1 MKIFEKL
8 TLTHLIYI
16 AILILAI
23 TFRMVNL
30 GAVSLTN
37 EEARSALCA
46 LDANRQGCGDIS
58 TLYTFFTNA
67 IFTIFGDTNF
77 TARVFPAMI
86 GSLIVLLPY
95 LLKPLVE
102 RKTGI
107 VLAVCLALD
116 PILIQ
121 TSRTAGGPI
130 LGIVFI
136 LFTLVFLLKQD
147 WRTALMIAAFGLL
160 CGSSF
165 WIGSIS
171 LGLTYGVTWL
181 LTRKQFQEEEFLIGF
196 HKKTKNAKQNKNITL
211 ALVLLWIAI
220 CTRLLSNP
228 AALFS
233 PFQSLLTIFP
243 SIDGAANGQVLATDV
258 RMVVFLLYSF
268 FTVVFCIVGI
278 FRGKPEQNRR
288 NLFLILWIIFGLVV
302 FLIPQFSFQQAAWI
316 CIPLWVFAAE
326 SILAVLE
333 KTITTW
339 KKNYIPILIGLV
351 ILVFLFFQILRL
363 HYLSSVGLDLTR
375 NMALLLAP
383 ILLCILFFLLYG
395 YGWSMH
401 SAVQVVSTLFLLCAA
416 FSLLQNASH
425 AADIS
430 GTYEYE
436 LVRDGPYSKNEDILL
451 TEIESYRKEKDIQLE
466 NVTIALSLDE
476 RTENLEWMLRNYWV
490 DVIDNIVTVPE
501 NKYKVYI
508 LNTNAQQSFNAYES
522 KNLFLSSNVAWV
534 QKDFSGFLPDQ
545 ILEWLLYRTV
555 DVQVSSYTVWFK
567 L

>member
-16 AILILAI
+16 VILIIAI
-23 TFRMVNL
+23 IFRMVNL
-30 GAVSLTN
+30 GEVSLTN

-46 LDANRQGCGDIS
+46 LDTNRQGCGDIS
-58 TLYTFFTNA
+58 TLYTFFTNT

-77 TARVFPAMI
+77 TARIFPAMI

-326 SILAVLE
+326 SMLAVLE

-363 HYLSSVGLDLTR
+363 HYLLSVGLDLTR

-466 NVTIALSLDE
+466 NVTVALSLDE
-476 RTENLEWMLRNYWV
+476 RTENLEWMLRNYKV

-508 LNTNAQQSFNAYES
+508 LNTNAQQSFNAHES

>member
-16 AILILAI
+16 VILIIAI
-23 TFRMVNL
+23 IFRMVNL

-326 SILAVLE
+326 SMLAVLE

-363 HYLSSVGLDLTR
+363 HYLLSVGLDLTR

-476 RTENLEWMLRNYWV
+476 RTENLEWMLRNYRV

-508 LNTNAQQSFNAYES
+508 LNTNAQQSFNAHES